1 MTRKKEEEPKEI
13 EEEIDI
19 EAIETGKK
27 KMKKLF
33 ISIFFLLLFFNSNC
47 DFKRFEQKKFFCE
60 KNKLDIELIDILETR
75 SIKKSYI
82 TIKGKEYIAKIN
94 EISNIEISLILNDI
108 NLKINLE
115 NNEISATN
123 NENIYFLKC
132 EETNFNI

>member
-1 MTRKKEEEPKEI
+1 
-13 EEEIDI
+13 
-19 EAIETGKK
+19 
-27 KMKKLF
+27 MKKVWIFMFF
-33 ISIFFLLLFFNSNC
+33 ILLSFLANNC

-82 TIKGKEYIAKIN
+82 TIKGKEYVAKIN
-94 EISNIEISLILNDI
+94 DISDIEISLILNDI

>member
-1 MTRKKEEEPKEI
+1 
-13 EEEIDI
+13 
-19 EAIETGKK
+19 
-27 KMKKLF
+27 MKKIF
-33 ISIFFLLLFFNSNC
+33 ISFYFFLLLFLINSCN
-47 DFKRFEQKKFFCE
+47 FKRFEQKKFFCE

>member
-1 MTRKKEEEPKEI
+1 
-13 EEEIDI
+13 
-19 EAIETGKK
+19 
-27 KMKKLF
+27 MKKNF
-33 ISIFFLLLFFNSNC
+33 FSIFFFLLLFFISNC
-47 DFKRFEQKKFFCE
+47 NFKRFEQKKFFCE

-75 SIKKSYI
+75 SIKKSYL

-94 EISNIEISLILNDI
+94 EINDFEISLILNDI

-115 NNEISATN
+115 SNEISATY

>member
-1 MTRKKEEEPKEI
+1 
-13 EEEIDI
+13 
-19 EAIETGKK
+19 
-27 KMKKLF
+27 MKKFF
-33 ISIFFLLLFFNSNC
+33 IPIFFFLLLLFFNSNC
-47 DFKRFEQKKFFCE
+47 DFKRFEQKKFFCK

-75 SIKKSYI
+75 SIKKSYL
-82 TIKGKEYIAKIN
+82 TIKGKEYVAKIN
-94 EISNIEISLILNDI
+94 EISDFEINLILNDI

>member
-1 MTRKKEEEPKEI
+1 
-13 EEEIDI
+13 
-19 EAIETGKK
+19 
-27 KMKKLF
+27 MKKFF
-33 ISIFFLLLFFNSNC
+33 ISIFFFLLLFLNSNC

-75 SIKKSYI
+75 SIKKSYL

-94 EISNIEISLILNDI
+94 EINGIEINLVLNDI

>member
-1 MTRKKEEEPKEI
+1 
-13 EEEIDI
+13 
-19 EAIETGKK
+19 
-27 KMKKLF
+27 MKKIF
-33 ISIFFLLLFFNSNC
+33 ISIFFILILFLNSNC
-47 DFKRFEQKKFFCE
+47 NFKRFEQKKFFCE
-60 KNKLDIELIDILETR
+60 KNKLNIELIDILETR

-82 TIKGKEYIAKIN
+82 TIKGKEYLAKIN
-94 EISNIEISLILNDI
+94 EISDIEISLILNDI

>member
-1 MTRKKEEEPKEI
+1 
-13 EEEIDI
+13 
-19 EAIETGKK
+19 
-27 KMKKLF
+27 MKKNF
-33 ISIFFLLLFFNSNC
+33 ISIFFFLLLLFTSNC
-47 DFKRFEQKKFFCE
+47 NFKRFEQKKFFCE

-75 SIKKSYI
+75 SIKKSYL

-94 EISNIEISLILNDI
+94 EISDIEISLILNDI

>member
-1 MTRKKEEEPKEI
+1 
-13 EEEIDI
+13 
-19 EAIETGKK
+19 
-27 KMKKLF
+27 MKFFF
-33 ISIFFLLLFFNSNC
+33 ISIFFILSPFLLNNC
-47 DFKRFEQKKFFCE
+47 NFKRFEQKKFFCE

-82 TIKGKEYIAKIN
+82 TIKGKEYLANIN
-94 EISNIEISLILNDI
+94 EINHIEISLVLNDI

-123 NENIYFLKC
+123 NKNIYFLNC

>member
-1 MTRKKEEEPKEI
+1 
-13 EEEIDI
+13 
-19 EAIETGKK
+19 
-27 KMKKLF
+27 MKKFF
-33 ISIFFLLLFFNSNC
+33 ISIFFFLLLFFTSNC
-47 DFKRFEQKKFFCE
+47 NFKRFEQKKFFCE

-82 TIKGKEYIAKIN
+82 TIKGKEYLANIN
-94 EISNIEISLILNDI
+94 QINDIEISLVLNDI

-123 NENIYFLKC
+123 NKNIFFLKC

>member
-1 MTRKKEEEPKEI
+1 
-13 EEEIDI
+13 
-19 EAIETGKK
+19 
-27 KMKKLF
+27 MKSFF
-33 ISIFFLLLFFNSNC
+33 ISIFFSLVLFVISNC
-47 DFKRFEQKKFFCE
+47 NFKRFEQKKFFCD

-82 TIKGKEYIAKIN
+82 TIKGKEYLANIS
-94 EISNIEISLILNDI
+94 EISDTKVSLALNDI

>member
-1 MTRKKEEEPKEI
+1 
-13 EEEIDI
+13 
-19 EAIETGKK
+19 
-27 KMKKLF
+27 MKKFF
-33 ISIFFLLLFFNSNC
+33 ISIFFFLLLFFNSNC
-47 DFKRFEQKKFFCE
+47 NFKRFEQKKFFCE
-60 KNKLDIELIDILETR
+60 TNKLDIELIDILETR

-82 TIKGKEYIAKIN
+82 TIKGKEYLAKIN
-94 EISNIEISLILNDI
+94 DISDIEINLILNDI

>member
-1 MTRKKEEEPKEI
+1 
-13 EEEIDI
+13 
-19 EAIETGKK
+19 
-27 KMKKLF
+27 MKKF
-33 ISIFFLLLFFNSNC
+33 IISIFFFLLLFITSNC
-47 DFKRFEQKKFFCE
+47 NFKRFEQKKFFCE

-82 TIKGKEYIAKIN
+82 TIKGKEYVAKIN
-94 EISNIEISLILNDI
+94 DISELEISLILNDI

>member
-1 MTRKKEEEPKEI
+1 
-13 EEEIDI
+13 
-19 EAIETGKK
+19 
-27 KMKKLF
+27 MKNF
-33 ISIFFLLLFFNSNC
+33 YISIFFFLLFFISNC
-47 DFKRFEQKKFFCE
+47 DFKRFEQKKFFCK

-75 SIKKSYI
+75 SIKKSYL

-94 EISNIEISLILNDI
+94 EISDIEISLILNDI

-123 NENIYFLKC
+123 NKNIFFLKC

>member
-1 MTRKKEEEPKEI
+1 
-13 EEEIDI
+13 
-19 EAIETGKK
+19 
-27 KMKKLF
+27 MKIFF
-33 ISIFFLLLFFNSNC
+33 ISFFFFLLLFFTSSCN
-47 DFKRFEQKKFFCE
+47 FKRFEQKKFFCE

-82 TIKGKEYIAKIN
+82 TIEGKEYIATIN
-94 EISNIEISLILNDI
+94 ELSDIEVSLILNDI

-132 EETNFNI
+132 EKSNFNI

>member
-1 MTRKKEEEPKEI
+1 
-13 EEEIDI
+13 
-19 EAIETGKK
+19 
-27 KMKKLF
+27 MKKLF
-33 ISIFFLLLFFNSNC
+33 ISIFFFLLLFFNSNC
-47 DFKRFEQKKFFCE
+47 NFKRFEQKKFFCE
-60 KNKLDIELIDILETR
+60 TNKLDIELIDILETR

-115 NNEISATN
+115 SNEISATN

-132 EETNFNI
+132 KETNFNI